1 MADINLTQAD
11 ADALIAMEKHRADD
25 QEWDY
30 PALGGSIRVPL
41 ISPDRREN
49 FYLDVSRGNINLS
62 KATYQNRA
70 RLTVVLLRLDLGG
83 PPHRNPDDTE
93 ILCPHLHIYRED
105 YSDKWVIPAPIDIFT
120 NTADLWQTLL
130 EFMSHCNITQPPLI
144 RKGLFP

>member
-11 ADALIAMEKHRADD
+11 ADALIAMEKHRVDD

-41 ISPDRREN
+41 ISPDKREN
-49 FYLDVSRGNINLS
+49 FFLDVTRGNINLS

-70 RLTVVLLRLDLGG
+70 RVTVILLRLDLGG
-83 PPHRNPDDTE
+83 PPHRNPDDAE
-93 ILCPHLHIYRED
+93 IPCPHLHIYREG
-105 YSDKWVIPAPIDIFT
+105 YGDKWAIPAPNDIFT

-130 EFMSHCNITQPPLI
+130 EFMRHCNITQPPLI

>member
-11 ADALIAMEKHRADD
+11 AEALIAMEKHRVDD

-41 ISPDRREN
+41 ISSDKREN
-49 FYLDVSRGNINLS
+49 FFLDLSRGNINLS

-70 RLTVVLLRLDLGG
+70 RLVVILLRLDLNG
-83 PPHRNPDDTE
+83 PPHRNPGDVE
-93 ILCPHLHIYRED
+93 IPCPHLHIYREG
-105 YSDKWVIPAPIDIFT
+105 YGDKWAIPAPNDIFT
-120 NTADLWQTLL
+120 NTDELWQTLL
-130 EFMSHCNITQPPLI
+130 EFMSRCNITQPPNI

>member
-11 ADALIAMEKHRADD
+11 ANALIAMEKHRVDD

-41 ISPDRREN
+41 VSPDKREN
-49 FYLDVSRGNINLS
+49 FFLDVSRGNINLS

-70 RLTVVLLRLDLGG
+70 RVTVILLRLDLGG
-83 PPHRNPDDTE
+83 PPHRNPDDAE
-93 ILCPHLHIYRED
+93 IPCPHLHIYREN
-105 YSDKWVIPAPIDIFT
+105 YGDKWAIHAPNDIFT
-120 NTADLWQTLL
+120 DTTDLWQTLL
-130 EFMSHCNITQPPLI
+130 EFMIYCKITQPPLI